1 MPRAAPRKYYH
12 TSSTSLP
19 LGPAAVRVCHTASS
33 LDILRPHPPNVS
45 PPTRSSPPHLF
56 ARTLD
61 CVAGPSHGVR
71 LVSWLLASIKCL
83 VLWAT
88 RHDLRASAQRERDT
102 HMSRG
107 ACAERSTNATTHGP
121 TEKVSMLRH
130 VWTRRLPEATLERV
144 CQCASR
150 HLHVHQRACLHVHQ
164 RAREANDNLV
174 DDYLLDHLVRSQL
187 VRSLLVRSPRL

>member
-1 MPRAAPRKYYH
+1 VQPPCAASCHTARRHMPRAAPRKYYH

-33 LDILRPHPPNVS
+33 LDI
-45 PPTRSSPPHLF
+45 
-56 ARTLD
+56 
-61 CVAGPSHGVR
+61 
-71 LVSWLLASIKCL
+71 VSWLLASIKCL

-88 RHDLRASAQRERDT
+88 RHDRRASAQRERDT